1 MPEWSK
7 GVHSSCTVFVLVGS
21 NPTSFIFKLL
31 TANKSFY
38 LQKKKIVTCK
48 KVHVAQLDSAHDF

>member
-38 LQKKKIVTCK
+38 LQKKNSNLQ